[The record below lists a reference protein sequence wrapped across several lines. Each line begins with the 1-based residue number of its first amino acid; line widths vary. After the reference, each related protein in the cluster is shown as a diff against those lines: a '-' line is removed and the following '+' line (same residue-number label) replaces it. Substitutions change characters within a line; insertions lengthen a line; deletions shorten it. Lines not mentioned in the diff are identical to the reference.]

1 MEKTDLQQK
10 AADLLWKAEITHSA
24 IDPLTDLIP
33 ELHVSDSYVVQL
45 LNINRKLN
53 SGRSICGHKVGLSS
67 KAMQKLMGVDEPD
80 YGHLL
85 DDFFY
90 NNGETIQTKKYFI
103 PRVEVELA
111 YVLGKSLPAP
121 NCTVKD
127 VIDATEY
134 IQPALELIDSR
145 IRDWKIK
152 LVDTISDNASSA
164 GLILGGQK
172 KDPKIITPKLIGANL
187 SKNGKIIATGTM
199 GGVLNDPTIAVAW
212 LANKVHQ
219 FGVTLEAGHIILP
232 GSCTKAFDV
241 LPGDHIVAAYD
252 GLGKIEVGF
261 S

>member
-10 AADLLWKAEITHSA
+10 AANLLWKAEITHSA
-24 IDPLTDLIP
+24 INPLTDLIP
-33 ELHVSDSYVVQL
+33 ELHVSDSYAVQL

-67 KAMQKLMGVDEPD
+67 KAMQKMMGVDEPD

-145 IRDWKIK
+145 IMLLGWPIRSISLVLLLK
-152 LVDTISDNASSA
+152 LGMSFYRGRA
-164 GLILGGQK
+164 QK
-172 KDPKIITPKLIGANL
+172 H
-187 SKNGKIIATGTM
+187 SM
-199 GGVLNDPTIAVAW
+199 YC
-212 LANKVHQ
+212 LA
-219 FGVTLEAGHIILP
+219 IILLQP
-232 GSCTKAFDV
+232 MTG
-241 LPGDHIVAAYD
+241 
-252 GLGKIEVGF
+252 
-261 S
+261 